1 MIIIK
6 RRRTANNSYS
16 STGFCLSEVPVCKL
30 FQETKCYRM
39 GHPGKREV
47 KRTHSLFID
56 DLKVYKECHKILK
69 DVNKAIVQG
78 SHDTGACY
86 SKLFSKEE
94 R

>member
-1 MIIIK
+1 MIIIT

-16 STGFCLSEVPVCKL
+16 SIGFCLSEVPVCKL

-39 GHPGKREV
+39 
-47 KRTHSLFID
+47 D
-56 DLKVYKECHKILK
+56 ANDLKVYQECHKILK
-69 DVNKAIVQG
+69 DVNEAIVQG

-86 SKLFSKEE
+86 GKLFSKGE